1 MLRSKLDGLGH
12 YDVISII
19 EGPDEAVAALGLTVA
34 KLENIKSETLRG
46 FTATDMEKILTKVK

>member
-1 MLRSKLDGLGH
+1 LDGLGH